1 MKFSDVIEIEM
12 TEVLLV
18 TLGKI
23 CASTQK
29 LCISALR
36 ISALPRNRRSYFR
49 HSFTQSKPITIG
61 VFYRPPNQAKFIDLM
76 VKKFSNLNLKDK
88 EIYLLRD
95 FNINLFQNG
104 KQFLN
109 GKEAPTLKD

>member
-1 MKFSDVIEIEM
+1 
-12 TEVLLV
+12 
-18 TLGKI
+18 
-23 CASTQK
+23 
-29 LCISALR
+29 
-36 ISALPRNRRSYFR
+36 
-49 HSFTQSKPITIG
+49 
-61 VFYRPPNQAKFIDLM
+61 M